1 MIIEFFLDTSE
12 LPKNKILVITDE
24 IRRRKVDVHNS
35 GENEDGKT
43 KNILLESWQL
53 TLRYLKFL
61 LNYSSLS

>member
-1 MIIEFFLDTSE
+1 MIIEFFLETSE

-35 GENEDGKT
+35 GENEGG

-53 TLRYLKFL
+53 TLRYFL
-61 LNYSSLS
+61 LNHI